1 MELPLRASLAEN
13 RQKSGIVP
21 FGAIPD
27 FLHLLRGRLRKTAPW
42 RDSVCRRYSEWHS
55 EWHAEAALGR
65 VGGINESD
73 ALPLAWLCGT
83 VRAEVMQHE
92 VLLQARRKG
101 RSAGG
106 F

>member
-1 MELPLRASLAEN
+1 MTVEPAVMMLLEEI
-13 RQKSGIVP
+13 RQRVVAQSV
-21 FGAIPD
+21 
-27 FLHLLRGRLRKTAPW
+27 LL
-42 RDSVCRRYSEWHS
+42 
-55 EWHAEAALGR
+55 
-65 VGGINESD
+65 GGINESD

>member
-1 MELPLRASLAEN
+1 MYLRLQTSLAEN
-13 RQKSGIVP
+13 KQKSGIVP

-27 FLHLLRGRLRKTAPW
+27 FLHLLRGRLRKTASW

-65 VGGINESD
+65 VGAINESD
-73 ALPLAWLCGT
+73 ALPLVWSCGT

-92 VLLQARRKG
+92 DLLQARRKG

-106 F
+106 L